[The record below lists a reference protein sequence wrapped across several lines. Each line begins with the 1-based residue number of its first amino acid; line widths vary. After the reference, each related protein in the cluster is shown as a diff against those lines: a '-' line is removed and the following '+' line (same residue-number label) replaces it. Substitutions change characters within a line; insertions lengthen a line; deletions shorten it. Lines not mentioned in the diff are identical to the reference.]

1 MFSSY
6 VAQVCCSAVN
16 LETLFCNGALY
27 SNKLATNVC
36 TNLSSFRA
44 ITMSNT
50 NDKAEEVLNKGR
62 ASKTSQHW
70 SHNSLDDGEV
80 LGAHWDSNSR
90 RTKGETKKEC
100 V

>member
-1 MFSSY
+1 MVHFKITNSPQKSTQFSPF
-6 VAQVCCSAVN
+6 
-16 LETLFCNGALY
+16 LFC
-27 SNKLATNVC
+27 
-36 TNLSSFRA
+36 RA

-70 SHNSLDDGEV
+70 GHDSLEDDEV
-80 LGAHWDSNSR
+80 LGAHWDSSSR
-90 RTKGETKKEC
+90 RKKESKKEC